1 MQAQGKSLQGKIISG
16 LAKYSRRFIRKLWAT
31 GILMEER
38 KKKQDVILRRNRERF
53 DFKIEF
59 KISYLNKLSEYST
72 YWEVPLAETKATD
85 TRVVREKRISWQD

>member
-1 MQAQGKSLQGKIISG
+1 MQAQGKSLQGKNISG

-53 DFKIEF
+53 DFKIESALV
-59 KISYLNKLSEYST
+59 I
-72 YWEVPLAETKATD
+72 
-85 TRVVREKRISWQD
+85 